1 MVTVTVDCV
10 GVPVEVFG
18 KFTCS
23 PFTASVLAMMKKM
36 RSMNMMSDNADIAG
50 STCTLFLL
58 PKSMA

>member
-10 GVPVEVFG
+10 GVPVEVLG

-23 PFTASVLAMMKKM
+23 PFTANVLAMMKKM
-36 RSMNMMSDNADIAG
+36 RSMKMMSDSADIAG

-58 PKSMA
+58 PKFMG